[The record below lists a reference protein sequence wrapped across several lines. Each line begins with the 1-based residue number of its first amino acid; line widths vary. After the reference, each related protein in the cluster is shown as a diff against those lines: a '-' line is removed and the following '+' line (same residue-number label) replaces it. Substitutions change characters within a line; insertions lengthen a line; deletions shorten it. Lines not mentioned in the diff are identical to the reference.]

1 MAIEKPKYE
10 VIQKDGKFEL
20 RHYEPMILAQT
31 QETALRGAGGFN
43 TVFNYIGGNNAEGK
57 KISMTA
63 PVINEIDGEE
73 MTIAFVMPSEFD
85 CETLPDPNDPR
96 LQLKE
101 IPARK
106 VAAVTFSGT
115 VNPQMIEEK
124 KQELLDW
131 LKQQEVKVVGQAELA
146 RYNPPF
152 LPGFIKRNEILI
164 EVE

>member
-10 VIQKDGKFEL
+10 VLKKDGKFEI
-20 RHYEPMILAQT
+20 RQYDTMILAQST
-31 QETALRGAGGFN
+31 ETALRGAGGFN
-43 TVFNYIGGNNAEGK
+43 RVFNYIGGNNAEGR
-57 KISMTA
+57 KIAMTS
-63 PVINEIDGEE
+63 PVINEIDAEE
-73 MTIAFVMPSEFD
+73 MTISFVMPREFD
-85 CETLPDPNDPR
+85 CETLPDPNDPS
-96 LQLKE
+96 LVLKE

-124 KQELLDW
+124 KQELLGW
-131 LKQQEVKVVGQAELA
+131 LQREGVEVVGQAELA

-152 LPGFIKRNEILI
+152 LPGFVKRNEILI